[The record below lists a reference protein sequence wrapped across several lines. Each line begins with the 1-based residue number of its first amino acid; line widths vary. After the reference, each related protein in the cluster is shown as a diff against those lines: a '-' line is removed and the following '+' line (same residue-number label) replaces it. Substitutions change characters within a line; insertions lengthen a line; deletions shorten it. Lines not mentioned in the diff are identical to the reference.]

1 MRAMQW
7 RAGGWRAQARELTTT
22 WQIVLRTSRKRN
34 YLTLEKKIEIIKH
47 AQKNTGI
54 SVKALGELF
63 NCGKMRVSRILK
75 SKESLLALYESDVS
89 ASKVHTSMI
98 QRQ

>member
-1 MRAMQW
+1 MADSITYFEKE
-7 RAGGWRAQARELTTT
+7 ELSH
-22 WQIVLRTSRKRN
+22 VG
-34 YLTLEKKIEIIKH
+34 EEIIKH

-75 SKESLLALYESDVS
+75 SKESLLACTNQMHLQAKYTL
-89 ASKVHTSMI
+89 A
-98 QRQ
+98 